1 MPELPEVE
9 YVTRQLR
16 SELIGRRISRA
27 IIYWPGSVSGIDPAA
42 FGAAITGH
50 KITEITRRGKYLL
63 IRLDVDQWLIIHRGM
78 SGNLLIDDSPDE
90 TLYVRVAFLLDDGRY
105 LLFSDPRKFG
115 RLRLDSA
122 NELAERFDRLG
133 PEPLD
138 DGFTPDMLAARLK
151 GTRRAIKVA
160 LMDQKVIAGLGNIYA
175 DEALFDARIHP
186 TRISGELSPSEIQTL
201 SMSISS
207 VLRSAIEHGGTT
219 FGRHRDVYNRAGT
232 NLDHVLVYRRTN
244 RPCPRCGTPIERIV
258 LGQRSTHF
266 CPVCQRM
273 PE

>member
-16 SELIGRRISRA
+16 SELTGRRISRA
-27 IIYWPGSVSGIDPAA
+27 TIYWAGSVSEMDPAA
-42 FGAAITGH
+42 FAAAITGH

-63 IRLDVDQWLIIHRGM
+63 IRLDRYQWLIIHRGM
-78 SGNLLIDDSPDE
+78 SGNLLIDDTPGE
-90 TLYVRVAFLLDDGRY
+90 ALYVRAAFLLDDGRY

-115 RLRLDSA
+115 RLLLVPEK
-122 NELAERFDRLG
+122 ELAGRFERLG

-138 DGFTPDMLAARLK
+138 DGFTPDILAARLK

-160 LMDQKVIAGLGNIYA
+160 LLDQKVIVGLGNIYA

-186 TRISGELSPSEIQTL
+186 TRIAGELTPSEIEAL
-201 SMSISS
+201 AESVSR

-244 RPCPRCGTPIERIV
+244 RPCPRCGTPIQRII

-266 CPVCQRM
+266 CPVCQRL
-273 PE
+273 PG

>member
-9 YVTRQLR
+9 YVKRQLR
-16 SELIGRRISRA
+16 SELTGQSISRA
-27 IIYWPGSVSGIDPAA
+27 TIYWAGSVSEMDPTA
-42 FGAAITGH
+42 FGSAITGH

-63 IRLDVDQWLIIHRGM
+63 IRLDQDQWLIVHRGM
-78 SGNLLIDDSPDE
+78 SGNLLIADTPGE
-90 TLYVRVAFLLDDGRY
+90 VLYVRAAFLLDDGRY

-115 RLRLDSA
+115 RLLLVPDV
-122 NELAERFDRLG
+122 ELAGRFDKLG

-138 DGFTPDMLAARLK
+138 DGFTPEMLAARLK

-160 LMDQKVIAGLGNIYA
+160 LLDQKVVAGLGNIYA

-186 TRISGELSPSEIQTL
+186 ARIAGELTPSEIQAL
-201 SMSISS
+201 SLSISRI
-207 VLRSAIEHGGTT
+207 LRSAIEHGGTT

-244 RPCPRCGTPIERIV
+244 RPCARCGTPIQRII

-266 CPVCQRM
+266 CPQCQRL
-273 PE
+273 PG

>member
-16 SELIGRRISRA
+16 AELTGRRISQA
-27 IIYWPGSVSGIDPAA
+27 TVYWPGSVGEMDPAA
-42 FGAAITGH
+42 FSQAITGH
-50 KITEITRRGKYLL
+50 KITEITRRGKYLM
-63 IRLDVDQWLIIHRGM
+63 IRLDRDTWLIIHRGM
-78 SGNLLIDDSPDE
+78 SGNLLIADTPDE
-90 TLYVRVAFLLDDGRY
+90 ALYVRAAFLLEDGRY

-115 RLRLDSA
+115 RLLLVPDR
-122 NELAERFDRLG
+122 ELAGRFDALG

-138 DGFTPDMLAARLK
+138 DGFTSDVLAARLK

-160 LMDQKVIAGLGNIYA
+160 LLDQRVLAGLGNIYA

-186 TRISGELSPSEIQTL
+186 GRVAGELTPGEIQTL
-201 SMSISS
+201 SVSISRI
-207 VLRSAIEHGGTT
+207 LRSAIEHGGTT
-219 FGRHRDVYNRAGT
+219 FGRHRDAYNRAGT

-244 RPCPRCGTPIERIV
+244 QPCPRCGTPIQRII

-266 CPVCQRM
+266 CPQCQRL
-273 PE
+273 PG

>member
-9 YVTRQLR
+9 FVTRQLR
-16 SELIGRRISRA
+16 AELTGRRISRA
-27 IIYWPGSVSGIDPAA
+27 TIYWAGSVGEMDAAA
-42 FGAAITGH
+42 FSAAITGH
-50 KITEITRRGKYLL
+50 KITEVTRRGKYLL
-63 IRLDVDQWLIIHRGM
+63 MRLDRDQRLVIHRGM
-78 SGNLLIDDSPDE
+78 SGNLLIDDTPAN
-90 TLYVRVAFLLDDGRY
+90 TLYVRAAFLLDDGRY

-115 RLRLDSA
+115 RLRLVPEK
-122 NELAERFDRLG
+122 ELARRFDGLG

-138 DGFTPDMLAARLK
+138 GGFTPDRLAAGLK

-160 LMDQKVIAGLGNIYA
+160 LLDQRVIAGLGNIYA

-186 TRISGELSPSEIQTL
+186 ARIAGELTQSEIQTL
-201 SMSISS
+201 SVSIVR

-244 RPCPRCGTPIERIV
+244 RPCPRCGSPIQRII

-266 CPVCQRM
+266 CPECQRL
-273 PE
+273 PG